1 MEYRDQIDRIK
12 VKLKLARK
20 RDSNF
25 ELFGAS
31 SHKYKLGPPLCEEE
45 VRAFEK
51 KRNITLPSCYR
62 AFITH
67 LGNGGPGKY
76 GGAGPNYGI
85 YPLGTT
91 EPSPDILPDYLSKA
105 AIIYPDL
112 PFEKW
117 KEMKKRVDI
126 DSSNVDELTDDEFIH
141 EYSELFQGMMCIE
154 TQGCTYYTMLVVAG
168 EYKGRIVHVD
178 VSLGAPAF
186 DKENNFLDWYEKW
199 LNKVIYKKDELG
211 FDFIIN
217 ASEDELLDIFAFSR
231 EQHYKLACLQGLSN
245 FSHLSRKALN
255 ILKESSF
262 DSDNKVSE
270 TAINILEQFELPK
283 VEKHNSSFSNIIKA
297 VKKFFSMSPP

>member
-1 MEYRDQIDRIK
+1 MEYREQIDRIK
-12 VKLKLARK
+12 VKLQLARK

-25 ELFGAS
+25 EAFGAS
-31 SHKYKLGPPLCEEE
+31 SHKYKLGPLLCEEE

-51 KRNITLPSCYR
+51 KIDITLPSCYK

-67 LGNGGPGKY
+67 LGNGG
-76 GGAGPNYGI
+76 AGPHYGI

-91 EPSPDILPDYLSKA
+91 EPSPDILSDYLPKIP
-105 AIIYPDL
+105 IIYPDL
-112 PFEKW
+112 SFDKW

-126 DSSNVDELTDDEFIH
+126 YCSNVDALTDNEFSH

-154 TQGCTYYTMLVVAG
+154 PQGCTYYTMLVVTG

-178 VSLGAPAF
+178 ESLGPPAF
-186 DKENNFLDWYEKW
+186 DKENNFLDWYEEW

-217 ASEDELLDIFAFSR
+217 ASEDELLDIFTFSR
-231 EQHYKLACLQGLSN
+231 EQHYKLACLHGLSN

-262 DSDNKVSE
+262 DSDNEVSK
-270 TAINILEQFELPK
+270 TAKNILEQFQLPK
-283 VEKHNSSFSNIIKA
+283 AKKHNSSFSNIIKA
-297 VKKFFSMSPP
+297 AKKLFSLSRP